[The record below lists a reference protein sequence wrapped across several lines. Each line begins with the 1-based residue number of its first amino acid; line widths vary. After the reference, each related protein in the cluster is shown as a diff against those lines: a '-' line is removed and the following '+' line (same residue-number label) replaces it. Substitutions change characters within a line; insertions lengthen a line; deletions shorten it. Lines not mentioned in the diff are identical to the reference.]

1 MARWISEVMDKNT
14 EGLPSVLV
22 SHLFI
27 LGGQKTESERDIE
40 LGGTR
45 VISPE
50 LLPDCNYVALGH
62 LHKNQRVSKS
72 KNAYYSGSI
81 FQCAFDEEKDEKSV
95 NLVEI
100 KNGESSVVERIY
112 LTKYKRLKRLTVEG
126 FENVENSLL
135 PYKDTYVELT
145 LKSDKPLLYSE
156 SKTLSSFGEIAKL
169 ILQIKPSDLK
179 QNDTYLKREMSH
191 LDLFKRYYK
200 EKQNCEPD
208 DEMVNLYATF
218 MQEIIENETK

>member
-1 MARWISEVMDKNT
+1 M
-14 EGLPSVLV
+14 
-22 SHLFI
+22 
-27 LGGQKTESERDIE
+27 
-40 LGGTR
+40 
-45 VISPE
+45 
-50 LLPDCNYVALGH
+50 
-62 LHKNQRVSKS
+62 
-72 KNAYYSGSI
+72 
-81 FQCAFDEEKDEKSV
+81 
-95 NLVEI
+95 
-100 KNGESSVVERIY
+100 
-112 LTKYKRLKRLTVEG
+112 
-126 FENVENSLL
+126 